1 MAEHE
6 EQPYEGNGNGG
17 DPAPASAYAEYPA
30 PEGSPPAAAA
40 KPTGFSDGATDGGRS
55 QVRASRICRG
65 GIRPMFW
72 DGGRFGFGIVSW
84 VGCKGISSGCL
95 RFRDLGGLLCLQCY
109 ALQIDGTIRLLG

>member
-65 GIRPMFW
+65 GGNLAHVLGWGAVWFW
-72 DGGRFGFGIVSW
+72 DCFMGW
-84 VGCKGISSGCL
+84 VQGDFIWL
-95 RFRDLGGLLCLQCY
+95 PE
-109 ALQIDGTIRLLG
+109 I